1 LMKINSFNFL
11 KNNSKIYKNNLRK
24 CSEIFKNLFNI
35 KENFFFNTLS
45 EQYQKNLFLKKI
57 ILKKKLHKNILIV
70 GMGGSVLGTKMLSSF
85 FGLDKNYYF
94 LDSLNN
100 SAVNDLIR
108 KDLSKFSIFIISKS
122 GQTLETLTNCNIILN
137 NFNKRKKE
145 ISKNFIIISERNSIL
160 FNFAK
165 KNNILFFEHNINLS
179 GRYSV
184 LSEAGLLMFNLDYK
198 KIMQGI
204 NSVLKKDLKKN
215 LINNAATLLTLITK
229 SKIDTH
235 VSLIYTHNLLNYGYW
250 HQQLLAE
257 SIGKNGKDF
266 TPIISEC
273 PKDHHSIMQLYLDGK
288 RNKFFTFFKTI
299 NNKIDQPIKD
309 YFDQK
314 LKKNSLNNIV
324 DAQFNATIKVFKKN
338 LIPFRVILIDQKK
351 PIQSFISL
359 LVYSMLETTILCKAL
374 DLNPFNQ
381 PAVEAIKKETY
392 SLLS

>member
-1 LMKINSFNFL
+1 MKINSFNFL
-11 KNNSKIYKNNLRK
+11 KNNSKIYKKNLRK
-24 CSEIFKNLFNI
+24 CSQIFKNLFNI

-45 EQYQKNLFLKKI
+45 EHYQKSLFLKKI
-57 ILKKKLHKNILIV
+57 VLKKKLHKNILIV

-359 LVYSMLETTILCKAL
+359 LVYSMLETAILCKAL

>member
-1 LMKINSFNFL
+1 MKINSFNFL

-85 FGLDKNYYF
+85 FGLDNNYYF

-198 KIMQGI
+198 KIVQGI

-299 NNKIDQPIKD
+299 NNKTDQPIKD

-359 LVYSMLETTILCKAL
+359 LVYSMLETAILCKAL

>member
-1 LMKINSFNFL
+1 MKINSFNFSN
-11 KNNSKIYKNNLRK
+11 NNSIIYKNNLKK
-24 CSEIFKNLFNI
+24 CSEIFKNLLYN
-35 KENFFFNTLS
+35 KENFFLNTLS
-45 EQYQKNLFLKKI
+45 EGYQKSLFLKRTV
-57 ILKKKLHKNILIV
+57 LKKRIHKNILIV

-94 LDSLNN
+94 LDNLNN
-100 SAVNDLIR
+100 STVNDFIK

-137 NFNKRKKE
+137 NFKKIKKE
-145 ISKNFIIISERNSIL
+145 ISKNFIIISEKNTVL
-160 FNFAK
+160 HNFAR
-165 KNNILFFEHNINLS
+165 KNNILFFEHNVNLS

-198 KIMQGI
+198 KIIQGI

-215 LINNAATLLTLITK
+215 LINNAATLLTLMTK
-229 SKIDTH
+229 SRIDTH
-235 VSLIYTHNLLNYGYW
+235 VSLIYSHNLLNYGFW

-273 PKDHHSIMQLYLDGK
+273 PKDHHSIMQLYLGGK

-299 NNKIDQPIKD
+299 NNKIDQPITD

-314 LKKNSLNNIV
+314 FKKTSLDNIV
-324 DAQFNATIKVFKKN
+324 DAQFNATINVFKKN

-359 LVYSMLETTILCKAL
+359 LVYSMLETAILCKAL

>member
-1 LMKINSFNFL
+1 MKINSFNFL
-11 KNNSKIYKNNLRK
+11 KNNSKIYKKNLRK

-57 ILKKKLHKNILIV
+57 VLKKKLQKNILIV
-70 GMGGSVLGTKMLSSF
+70 GIGGSVLGAKMLSSF

-359 LVYSMLETTILCKAL
+359 LVYSMLETAILCKAL

>member
-1 LMKINSFNFL
+1 MKINSFNFF

-24 CSEIFKNLFNI
+24 CSEIFKNLFSI

-122 GQTLETLTNCNIILN
+122 GQTLENLTNCNIILN

-145 ISKNFIIISERNSIL
+145 ISKNFIIISERNSVL

-198 KIMQGI
+198 KIIQGI

-381 PAVEAIKKETY
+381 PAVEAIKKDTY
-392 SLLS
+392 SLLR

>member
-1 LMKINSFNFL
+1 MKINSFNFL

-24 CSEIFKNLFNI
+24 CSEIFKNLFSI

-145 ISKNFIIISERNSIL
+145 ISKNFIIISERNSVL

-198 KIMQGI
+198 KIIQGI

-392 SLLS
+392 SLLR

>member
-1 LMKINSFNFL
+1 MKINSFNFL
-11 KNNSKIYKNNLRK
+11 KNNSIIYKKNLRK
-24 CSEIFKNLFNI
+24 CSEIFKNLLYN
-35 KENFFFNTLS
+35 KENFFLNTLS
-45 EQYQKNLFLKKI
+45 GGYQKSLFLKRI
-57 ILKKKLHKNILIV
+57 FLKKRIHKNILIV

-94 LDSLNN
+94 LDNLNN
-100 SAVNDLIR
+100 STVNDFIK

-137 NFNKRKKE
+137 NFKKIKKE
-145 ISKNFIIISERNSIL
+145 ISKNFIIISEKNSVL
-160 FNFAK
+160 HNFAR
-165 KNNILFFEHNINLS
+165 KNNILFFEHNVNLS

-198 KIMQGI
+198 KIIQGI

-215 LINNAATLLTLITK
+215 LINNAATLLTLMTK
-229 SKIDTH
+229 SRIDTH
-235 VSLIYTHNLLNYGYW
+235 VSLIYSHNLLNYGFW

-273 PKDHHSIMQLYLDGK
+273 PKDHHSIMQLYLGGK

-299 NNKIDQPIKD
+299 NNKIDQPIID

-314 LKKNSLNNIV
+314 FKKSSLDNIV
-324 DAQFNATIKVFKKN
+324 DAQFNATINVFKKN

-359 LVYSMLETTILCKAL
+359 LVYSMLETAILCKAL

>member
-1 LMKINSFNFL
+1 MKINSFNFS
-11 KNNSKIYKNNLRK
+11 KNNSIAYKNNIRK
-24 CSEIFKNLFNI
+24 CSEIFENLLNN

-45 EQYQKNLFLKKI
+45 PEYQKILFLKKAVV
-57 ILKKKLHKNILIV
+57 KKRIHKNILIV
-70 GMGGSVLGTKMLSSF
+70 GMGGSILGSKMLSSF

-94 LDSLNN
+94 LDNLNN
-100 SAVNDLIR
+100 SKVNDFIK
-108 KDLSKFSIFIISKS
+108 KDLSKFSIFVISKS
-122 GQTLETLTNCNIILN
+122 GETLETLTNFNIILN
-137 NFNKRKKE
+137 NFKKRKKN
-145 ISKNFIIISERNSIL
+145 ISKNFIIISEKNSVL
-160 FNFAK
+160 FNFARE
-165 KNNILFFEHNINLS
+165 NNILFYEHNTNLS

-198 KIMQGI
+198 KIIQGI

-215 LINNAATLLTLITK
+215 LISNAANLLTLITK

-235 VSLIYTHNLLNYGYW
+235 VSLIYSHSLLSYGYW

-288 RNKFFTFFKTI
+288 RNKFFTFFKII
-299 NNKIDQPIKD
+299 NNKKDLPIKD

-314 LKKNSLNNIV
+314 FKKSSLNNII
-324 DAQFNATIKVFKKN
+324 DAQFNATTNVFKKN

-359 LVYSMLETTILCKAL
+359 LVYSMLETAILCKAL
-374 DLNPFNQ
+374 NLNPFNQ

>member
-1 LMKINSFNFL
+1 MKINSFNFL
-11 KNNSKIYKNNLRK
+11 KNNSTFYKNNSRK
-24 CSEIFKNLFNI
+24 CSEIFKNLIRN

-45 EQYQKNLFLKKI
+45 YDYQKSIFLKKI
-57 ILKKKLHKNILIV
+57 FLKKKLLKNVLII
-70 GMGGSVLGTKMLSSF
+70 GMGGSVLGSKMLSSF

-100 SAVNDLIR
+100 PTVNDFIK

-137 NFNKRKKE
+137 NFQKRKKE
-145 ISKNFIIISERNSIL
+145 ISKNFIIISETNSVL
-160 FNFAK
+160 HNFAK
-165 KNNILFFEHNINLS
+165 KNNILFFEHNTNLS

-184 LSEAGLLMFNLDYK
+184 LSEVGLLMFNLDYK
-198 KIMQGI
+198 KIIQGI

-215 LINNAATLLTLITK
+215 LIKNAATLLTLITK

-235 VSLIYTHNLLNYGYW
+235 VSLIYSHNLINYGYW

-288 RNKFFTFFKTI
+288 RNKFFTFIKTI

-314 LKKNSLNNIV
+314 FNKSSLNNIV
-324 DAQFNATIKVFKKN
+324 EAQFNATLNVFKKN
-338 LIPFRVILIDQKK
+338 LIPFRVMLIDQKK
-351 PIQSFISL
+351 PTQSFFSL
-359 LVYSMLETTILCKAL
+359 LVYSMLETAILCKAL

>member
-1 LMKINSFNFL
+1 MKINSFNFL
-11 KNNSKIYKNNLRK
+11 KNNSTIYKNNLRK
-24 CSEIFKNLFNI
+24 CSEIFKDLLDN
-35 KENFFFNTLS
+35 KENFFLNTFS
-45 EQYQKNLFLKKI
+45 HEFQKNLSLQKKF
-57 ILKKKLHKNILIV
+57 LKKKLHKNILV
-70 GMGGSVLGTKMLSSF
+70 AGVGGSVLGSKMLSSF
-85 FGLDKNYYF
+85 FKLDKNYYF
-94 LDSLNN
+94 LDNLNN
-100 SAVNDLIR
+100 PIAIDFIK

-137 NFNKRKKE
+137 NFKKRKKE
-145 ISKNFIIISERNSIL
+145 ISKNFIIISERNSVL

-165 KNNILFFEHNINLS
+165 KNNILFIEHNINLS

-198 KIMQGI
+198 KIIQGI
-204 NSVLKKDLKKN
+204 NSVLKNGLKKN

-235 VSLIYTHNLLNYGYW
+235 VSLIYSHNLLNYGYW

-288 RNKFFTFFKTI
+288 RNKFFTFYKTI

-351 PIQSFISL
+351 PTQSFISL
-359 LVYSMLETTILCKAL
+359 LVYSMLETAILCKAL

>member
-1 LMKINSFNFL
+1 MKINSFNFS
-11 KNNSKIYKNNLRK
+11 KNNSITYKNNIRK
-24 CSEIFKNLFNI
+24 CSEIFENLLNN
-35 KENFFFNTLS
+35 KENFFFDTLS
-45 EQYQKNLFLKKI
+45 PEYQKILFLKKVAV
-57 ILKKKLHKNILIV
+57 KKRIHKNILIV

-85 FGLDKNYYF
+85 FGLDRNYYF

-100 SAVNDLIR
+100 TTVNDFIK

-122 GQTLETLTNCNIILN
+122 GRTLETLTNCNIILN
-137 NFNKRKKE
+137 NFKKIKKE
-145 ISKNFIIISERNSIL
+145 ISKNFIIISEKNTVL
-160 FNFAK
+160 HNFAR
-165 KNNILFFEHNINLS
+165 KNNILFFEHNVNLS

-198 KIMQGI
+198 KIIQGI

-215 LINNAATLLTLITK
+215 LINNAATLLTLMTK

-235 VSLIYTHNLLNYGYW
+235 VSLIYSHNLLNYGFW

-273 PKDHHSIMQLYLDGK
+273 PKDHHSIMQLYLGGK
-288 RNKFFTFFKTI
+288 RNKFFTFFKTV
-299 NNKIDQPIKD
+299 NNKIDQPITD

-314 LKKNSLNNIV
+314 FKNSSLDNVV
-324 DAQFNATIKVFKKN
+324 DAQFNATINVFKKN

-359 LVYSMLETTILCKAL
+359 LVYSMLETAILCKAL

>member
-1 LMKINSFNFL
+1 MKINSFNFL
-11 KNNSKIYKNNLRK
+11 KNNSKIYKKNLRK

-309 YFDQK
+309 YFD
-314 LKKNSLNNIV
+314 LKFKKSSLNNIV

-359 LVYSMLETTILCKAL
+359 LVYSMLETAILCKAL

>member
-1 LMKINSFNFL
+1 MKINSFNFF

-24 CSEIFKNLFNI
+24 CSEIFKNLFSI

-145 ISKNFIIISERNSIL
+145 ISKNFIIISERSNVL

-198 KIMQGI
+198 KIIQGI

-250 HQQLLAE
+250 HQQLLAV

-374 DLNPFNQ
+374 DLDPFNQ

-392 SLLS
+392 SLLR

>member
-1 LMKINSFNFL
+1 MKINSFNFF

-24 CSEIFKNLFNI
+24 CSEIFKNLFSI

-145 ISKNFIIISERNSIL
+145 ISKNFIIISERNSVL

-198 KIMQGI
+198 KIIQGI

-374 DLNPFNQ
+374 NLNPFNQ

-392 SLLS
+392 SLLR

>member
-1 LMKINSFNFL
+1 MKINSFNFF

-137 NFNKRKKE
+137 NFKKRKKE
-145 ISKNFIIISERNSIL
+145 ISKNFIIISERNSVL

-198 KIMQGI
+198 KIIQGI

-359 LVYSMLETTILCKAL
+359 LVYSMLETAVLCKAL

-392 SLLS
+392 SLLR

>member
-1 LMKINSFNFL
+1 MKINSFNFL
-11 KNNSKIYKNNLRK
+11 KNNSITYKNNLRK
-24 CSEIFKNLFNI
+24 CSEIFKNLLNN
-35 KENFFFNTLS
+35 KENFFFSTLS
-45 EQYQKNLFLKKI
+45 EEFQKSLFLKRI
-57 ILKKKLHKNILIV
+57 VLKKRIYKNILIV

-94 LDSLNN
+94 LDNLNN
-100 SAVNDLIR
+100 STVNDFIK

-122 GQTLETLTNCNIILN
+122 GRTLETLTNCNIILN
-137 NFNKRKKE
+137 NFKKIKKE
-145 ISKNFIIISERNSIL
+145 ISKNFIIISEKNSL
-160 FNFAK
+160 LHNFAR
-165 KNNILFFEHNINLS
+165 KNNILFFEHNTNLS

-198 KIMQGI
+198 KIIQGI
-204 NSVLKKDLKKN
+204 NSVLKKDLNKN
-215 LINNAATLLTLITK
+215 LINNAATLLTLMTK
-229 SKIDTH
+229 SRIDTH
-235 VSLIYTHNLLNYGYW
+235 VSLIYSHNLLNYGFW

-273 PKDHHSIMQLYLDGK
+273 PKDHHSIMQLYLGGK

-299 NNKIDQPIKD
+299 NNKIDEPIID

-314 LKKNSLNNIV
+314 FKKSSLDNIV
-324 DAQFNATIKVFKKN
+324 DAQFNATINVFKKN

-359 LVYSMLETTILCKAL
+359 LVYSMLETAILCKAL

>member
-1 LMKINSFNFL
+1 MKVNSFNFL
-11 KNNSKIYKNNLRK
+11 KNNSTPYKNNLRK
-24 CSEIFKNLFNI
+24 CSEIFKNLLNN

-45 EQYQKNLFLKKI
+45 EEYQKSLFFKKKS
-57 ILKKKLHKNILIV
+57 LKKKLHKNILVV
-70 GMGGSVLGTKMLSSF
+70 GMGGSVLGAKMLSSF

-94 LDSLNN
+94 LDNLNIYTVN
-100 SAVNDLIR
+100 SFIK

-137 NFNKRKKE
+137 SFKKRKRN
-145 ISKNFIIISERNSIL
+145 ISKNFIIISEKNSIL
-160 FNFAK
+160 FNFAR
-165 KNNILFFEHNINLS
+165 KNNILFFEHNTNLS
-179 GRYSV
+179 GRYSI
-184 LSEAGLLMFNLDYK
+184 LSDSGLLMFNLDYK
-198 KIMQGI
+198 KIIQGI
-204 NSVLKKDLKKN
+204 NSVLKKNLKKD
-215 LINNAATLLTLITK
+215 LINNAATLLTLMKK
-229 SKIDTH
+229 SKINTH
-235 VSLIYTHNLLNYGYW
+235 VSLIYSHNLLNYGFW

-299 NNKIDQPIKD
+299 NNKIDRPIKD

-314 LKKNSLNNIV
+314 FKKSSINNIV
-324 DAQFNATIKVFKKN
+324 DAQFNATIKVFKRN

-359 LVYSMLETTILCKAL
+359 LVYSMLETAILCKAL
-374 DLNPFNQ
+374 DLNPFDQ

>member
-1 LMKINSFNFL
+1 MKINSFNFS
-11 KNNSKIYKNNLRK
+11 KNNSITYKNNIRK
-24 CSEIFKNLFNI
+24 CSEIFENLLNN
-35 KENFFFNTLS
+35 KENFFFDTLS
-45 EQYQKNLFLKKI
+45 PEYQKILFLKKVAV
-57 ILKKKLHKNILIV
+57 KKRIHKNILIV
-70 GMGGSVLGTKMLSSF
+70 GMGGSVLGSKMLSSF

-94 LDSLNN
+94 LDNLNN
-100 SAVNDLIR
+100 STVNDFIK

-137 NFNKRKKE
+137 NFKKIKKE
-145 ISKNFIIISERNSIL
+145 ISKNFIIISEKNSL
-160 FNFAK
+160 LHNFAK
-165 KNNILFFEHNINLS
+165 KNNILFFEHNTNLS

-184 LSEAGLLMFNLDYK
+184 LSEAGLLMFNLNYK
-198 KIMQGI
+198 KIIQGI

-215 LINNAATLLTLITK
+215 LINNAATLLTLMTK
-229 SKIDTH
+229 SRIDTH
-235 VSLIYTHNLLNYGYW
+235 VSLIYSHNLLNYGFW

-273 PKDHHSIMQLYLDGK
+273 PKDHHSIMQLYLGGK

-299 NNKIDQPIKD
+299 NNKIDQPIID

-314 LKKNSLNNIV
+314 FKKSSLDNIV
-324 DAQFNATIKVFKKN
+324 DAQFNATINVFKKN

-359 LVYSMLETTILCKAL
+359 LVYSMLETAILCKAL

>member
-1 LMKINSFNFL
+1 MKINSFNFL
-11 KNNSKIYKNNLRK
+11 KNNSTIYKNNLKK
-24 CSEIFKNLFNI
+24 CSEIFKNLFND

-45 EQYQKNLFLKKI
+45 EQYQKSLLLKKI
-57 ILKKKLHKNILIV
+57 VLKKKLHKNILIV
-70 GMGGSVLGTKMLSSF
+70 GTGGSVLGTKMLSSF
-85 FGLDKNYYF
+85 FGLDTNYYF

-100 SAVNDLIR
+100 STVNDFIK

-137 NFNKRKKE
+137 NFKKRKKE
-145 ISKNFIIISERNSIL
+145 ISKNFIIISEKNSIL
-160 FNFAK
+160 FNFAR

-198 KIMQGI
+198 KIIQGI
-204 NSVLKKDLKKN
+204 NSVLKNNLKKN
-215 LINNAATLLTLITK
+215 LINNAATLLTLMSK

-235 VSLIYTHNLLNYGYW
+235 VSLIYSHNLLNYGYW

-309 YFDQK
+309 YFNQK
-314 LKKNSLNNIV
+314 FKKSSLNNIV

-359 LVYSMLETTILCKAL
+359 LVYSMLETAILCKAFN
-374 DLNPFNQ
+374 LNPFNQ

>member
-1 LMKINSFNFL
+1 MKINSFNFL
-11 KNNSKIYKNNLRK
+11 KNNSKIYKKNLRK

-198 KIMQGI
+198 KIVQGI

-359 LVYSMLETTILCKAL
+359 LVYSMLETAILCKAL

>member
-1 LMKINSFNFL
+1 MKINSFNFL
-11 KNNSKIYKNNLRK
+11 KNNSTVYKNNFSK
-24 CSEIFKNLFNI
+24 CSKIFKNLI
-35 KENFFFNTLS
+35 KNKEDFFLNTLS
-45 EQYQKNLFLKKI
+45 EEFQKSLFLKKK
-57 ILKKKLHKNILIV
+57 ILKEKLHKNILIV
-70 GMGGSVLGTKMLSSF
+70 GVGGSVLGSKMLSSF
-85 FGLDKNYYF
+85 FELDKNYYF
-94 LDSLNN
+94 LDNLNN
-100 SAVNDLIR
+100 SAAIDIIK

-137 NFNKRKKE
+137 NFKKRKKQ
-145 ISKNFIIISERNSIL
+145 ISKNFIIISERSSVL

-184 LSEAGLLMFNLDYK
+184 LSEAGLLMFNFDYK
-198 KIMQGI
+198 KIIQGI
-204 NSVLKKDLKKN
+204 NSILKKDLKKN

-229 SKIDTH
+229 SKINSH
-235 VSLIYTHNLLNYGYW
+235 VSLIYSHNLLNYGYW

-257 SIGKNGKDF
+257 SIGKNGNDF

-288 RNKFFTFFKTI
+288 KNKFFTFFKTI
-299 NNKIDQPIKD
+299 NNKTDQPIKD

-338 LIPFRVILIDQKK
+338 LIPFRVILIDQKN

-359 LVYSMLETTILCKAL
+359 LVYSMLETAILCKAL

-381 PAVEAIKKETY
+381 PAVESIKRETY

>member
-1 LMKINSFNFL
+1 MKINSFNLL
-11 KNNSKIYKNNLRK
+11 KNNSITYKNNLRK
-24 CSEIFKNLFNI
+24 CSEIFKNLLYN
-35 KENFFFNTLS
+35 KENFFLNTLS
-45 EQYQKNLFLKKI
+45 EGYQKSLFLKRI
-57 ILKKKLHKNILIV
+57 FLKKRIHKNILIV

-94 LDSLNN
+94 LDSLNI
-100 SAVNDLIR
+100 STVNDFIK

-137 NFNKRKKE
+137 NFKKRKKK
-145 ISKNFIIISERNSIL
+145 ISKNFIIISERNSVL
-160 FNFAK
+160 HNFAT
-165 KNNILFFEHNINLS
+165 KNNILFFEHNANLS

-184 LSEAGLLMFNLDYK
+184 LSEAGLLMFNLDHK
-198 KIMQGI
+198 EIIQGI

-215 LINNAATLLTLITK
+215 LINNAATLLTLMTK

-235 VSLIYTHNLLNYGYW
+235 VSLIYSHNLLNYGFW

-257 SIGKNGKDF
+257 SIGKNGKGF

-273 PKDHHSIMQLYLDGK
+273 PKDHHSIMQLYLGGK

-299 NNKIDQPIKD
+299 NNKIDQPITD
-309 YFDQK
+309 YFNQK
-314 LKKNSLNNIV
+314 FKKSSLDNIV
-324 DAQFNATIKVFKKN
+324 DAQFNATVNVFKKN
-338 LIPFRVILIDQKK
+338 LIPFRVILVDQKK

-359 LVYSMLETTILCKAL
+359 LVYSMLETAIMCKAL

>member
-1 LMKINSFNFL
+1 MKINSFNFL
-11 KNNSKIYKNNLRK
+11 KNNSTLYKNNLKK
-24 CSEIFKNLFNI
+24 CSEIFKNLLRN

-45 EQYQKNLFLKKI
+45 NDYQKSIFVKKI
-57 ILKKKLHKNILIV
+57 FLKKKLHKNILIV
-70 GMGGSVLGTKMLSSF
+70 GMGGSVLGSKMLSSF
-85 FGLDKNYYF
+85 FGLDKNCYF

-100 SAVNDLIR
+100 STVNDFIK

-122 GQTLETLTNCNIILN
+122 GQTLETLANCNIILN
-137 NFNKRKKE
+137 NFKKRIKE

-160 FNFAK
+160 FNFAR

-198 KIMQGI
+198 KIIQGI
-204 NSVLKKDLKKN
+204 NSVLKKYLKKN
-215 LINNAATLLTLITK
+215 LINNAAALLTLMKK

-235 VSLIYTHNLLNYGYW
+235 VSLIYSHNLINYGYW

-351 PIQSFISL
+351 PIQSFVSL
-359 LVYSMLETTILCKAL
+359 LVYSMLETAILCKAL

>member
-1 LMKINSFNFL
+1 MKINSFNFL
-11 KNNSKIYKNNLRK
+11 QNNSITYKNNLRK
-24 CSEIFKNLFNI
+24 CSEIFKNLLNN
-35 KENFFFNTLS
+35 KENFFLNTLS
-45 EQYQKNLFLKKI
+45 EEYQKNLFLKRI
-57 ILKKKLHKNILIV
+57 FLKKRIHKNILIV

-85 FGLDKNYYF
+85 FGLDKNYNF

-100 SAVNDLIR
+100 FTVNDFIK

-137 NFNKRKKE
+137 NFKKIKKE
-145 ISKNFIIISERNSIL
+145 ISKNFIIISEKNSVL
-160 FNFAK
+160 HNFAR
-165 KNNILFFEHNINLS
+165 KNNILFFEHNVNLS

-198 KIMQGI
+198 KIIQGI
-204 NSVLKKDLKKN
+204 NSVLKRDLKKN
-215 LINNAATLLTLITK
+215 LINNAATLLTLMKK

-235 VSLIYTHNLLNYGYW
+235 VSLIYSHNLLNYGFW

-273 PKDHHSIMQLYLDGK
+273 PKDHHSIMQLYLGGK

-299 NNKIDQPIKD
+299 NNKIDQPITD

-314 LKKNSLNNIV
+314 FKKSSLDNIV
-324 DAQFNATIKVFKKN
+324 HAQFNATINVFKKN

-359 LVYSMLETTILCKAL
+359 LVYSMLETAILCKAL

>member
-1 LMKINSFNFL
+1 MKINSFNFF
-11 KNNSKIYKNNLRK
+11 KKNSKIYKNNLSK
-24 CSEIFKNLFNI
+24 CSEIFNYLLSN
-35 KENFFFNTLS
+35 KENFFLNTLS
-45 EQYQKNLFLKKI
+45 EEFQKNLFLKKK
-57 ILKKKLHKNILIV
+57 ILKKKLHKNILVV
-70 GMGGSVLGTKMLSSF
+70 GVGGSVLGSKMLSSF

-94 LDSLNN
+94 LDNLNN
-100 SAVNDLIR
+100 PTAIDFIK

-137 NFNKRKKE
+137 NFKKRKKE
-145 ISKNFIIISERNSIL
+145 ISKNFVIISERNSIL

-165 KNNILFFEHNINLS
+165 NNNILIFEHNINLS

-184 LSEAGLLMFNLDYK
+184 LSEAGLLMFNLNYK
-198 KIMQGI
+198 KIIKGI
-204 NSVLKKDLKKN
+204 NSVLKNDLQKN
-215 LINNAATLLTLITK
+215 LIKNVATLLTLMTE

-235 VSLIYTHNLLNYGYW
+235 VSLIYSYNLLNYGYW

-257 SIGKNGKDF
+257 SIGKNGNDL

-314 LKKNSLNNIV
+314 FKKNSINNIV
-324 DAQFNATIKVFKKN
+324 DAQFKATIKVFKKN

-359 LVYSMLETTILCKAL
+359 LVY
-374 DLNPFNQ
+374 
-381 PAVEAIKKETY
+381 
-392 SLLS
+392 